1 LQFIELLFCVAKL
14 GRFDDSTGGV
24 GFGKEEKENALV
36 LEILQSDSFILVGLE
51 AERGGFVTGLEHGS
65 EWPEI
70 LAE

>member
-1 LQFIELLFCVAKL
+1 MQFIELLFCVAKL

>member
-24 GFGKEEKENALV
+24 GFGEEEEKDALA
-36 LEILQSDSFILVGLE
+36 LEVFEGDCFILVGLE

-65 EWPEI
+65 ELPEI